1 GSAPI
6 APDSSEVPEMNEKS
20 PALQDED
27 EAQDARV
34 PESTGAPPRDE
45 LAELRRQNE
54 ELLTKLKYLQAE
66 FENYRKRVDRDAAT
80 VVKFAHE
87 LLLSHL
93 LPVVDEMDA
102 AVAALDG
109 EAGDGVRMVRDN
121 LVKILQEVGLQE
133 IPAKGRVFDPYEM
146 DCIEQV
152 PDPELKYGTVMQIKR
167 KMGADHKVR
176 IDGKD
181 YTPQEIS
188 AMILRK
194 IKTDAEAF
202 LGQPINQAVI
212 TVPAYFNDNQR
223 QATKDAGKIAGL
235 DVLRL
240 VNEPTAAALAY
251 GLDKKGEGKI
261 AVLDLGGGTF
271 DVTLMEMGEGVFE
284 VIATAGDT
292 QLGGMD
298 MDNAIV
304 QWLVA

>member
-1 GSAPI
+1 
-6 APDSSEVPEMNEKS
+6 MNEKS

-45 LAELRRQNE
+45 FAELRRQNE

-87 LLLSHL
+87 LLLSRL

-152 PDPELKYGTVMQIKR
+152 PIP
-167 KMGADHKVR
+167 
-176 IDGKD
+176 
-181 YTPQEIS
+181 S
-188 AMILRK
+188 
-194 IKTDAEAF
+194 
-202 LGQPINQAVI
+202 
-212 TVPAYFNDNQR
+212 
-223 QATKDAGKIAGL
+223 
-235 DVLRL
+235 
-240 VNEPTAAALAY
+240 
-251 GLDKKGEGKI
+251 
-261 AVLDLGGGTF
+261 
-271 DVTLMEMGEGVFE
+271 
-284 VIATAGDT
+284 
-292 QLGGMD
+292 
-298 MDNAIV
+298 
-304 QWLVA
+304 